1 MKKEYN
7 FILRIII
14 AFLIPYSL
22 LSLLITPLTM
32 YLSYFILKL
41 FGENILLLPP
51 LILINETI
59 VKFIPACAAI
69 SAYYLLMLLVL
80 LTKDIKP
87 LIRLKM
93 FFLGSLLI
101 LLINT
106 FRIILLLIILSHYN
120 YNLFESVHMLFWT
133 LIGSLFVAVIWI
145 FLVKRYS
152 VKSVPIFSDLNY
164 LLQQTKLYKY
174 LKHKGKYGD
183 KGKHRGNR
191 HRRA

>member
-1 MKKEYN
+1 MKKEYD

-22 LSLLITPLTM
+22 LSYLITPLTM

-41 FGENILLLPP
+41 FGENIAVFPP
-51 LILINETI
+51 FILINGI
-59 VKFIPACAAI
+59 VVKFIPACAAI
-69 SAYYLLMLLVL
+69 SAFYLLMLLVL
-80 LTKDIKP
+80 LTMDIRP
-87 LIRLKM
+87 LVRLKM
-93 FFLGSLLI
+93 LLIGSLSI

-106 FRIILLLIILSHYN
+106 FRIILLLVILSRYN
-120 YNLFESVHMLFWT
+120 YNLFESVHMFFWT
-133 LIGSLFVAVIWI
+133 LVGSFFVALIWI
-145 FLVKRYS
+145 LLVKKYN
-152 VKSVPIFSDLNY
+152 VKAVPIFSDLNY

-174 LKHKGKYGD
+174 LKPKKKYGD